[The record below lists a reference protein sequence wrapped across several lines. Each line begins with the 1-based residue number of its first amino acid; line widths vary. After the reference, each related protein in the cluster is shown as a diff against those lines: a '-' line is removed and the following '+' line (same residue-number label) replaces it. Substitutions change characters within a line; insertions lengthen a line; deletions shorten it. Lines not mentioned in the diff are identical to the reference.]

1 MTFPVPFPV
10 CAGREFWK
18 NGRPLKRAVFILL
31 LLAGAAALL
40 VWWGYERE
48 NRFDSQIRAG
58 AERNHLPPALVK
70 AVIWR
75 ESRFQPEVR
84 GKAGEIGLMQIT
96 EDAAQEWADSQRL
109 KHYQHEHT
117 LDPGTNVLAGTH
129 YLAKVLRRYAATDN
143 PVAYALADYNAGR
156 GNVLRW
162 MNATNSPAAR
172 TNSAVFLS
180 TMTFP
185 GTRQYVQSILER
197 RRHYEDQFPGPR

>member
-1 MTFPVPFPV
+1 M
-10 CAGREFWK
+10 
-18 NGRPLKRAVFILL
+18 KRLLPILL
-31 LLAGAAALL
+31 LLAVAAAVGFLTL
-40 VWWGYERE
+40 WWSVRHE
-48 NRFDSQIRAG
+48 NRFDGQIRAG
-58 AERNHLPPALVK
+58 ATRYGLPPALVK
-70 AVIWR
+70 AVVWR
-75 ESRFQPEVR
+75 ESRFNPEAR

-96 EDAAQEWADSQRL
+96 EDAAQEWADSRRL

-162 MNATNSPAAR
+162 MNATNAPAAR

-185 GTRQYVQSILER
+185 GTRQYVREILER
-197 RRHYEDQFPGPR
+197 RSHYEDQFPAPR